1 LDTGRAYKLRKK
13 GMDKVKHGLKF
24 AGIGGIFYL
33 LGMYLIHLGGLDFS
47 SISDWWFRGILVF
60 FIILSIVILKG
71 ENKGFLSFREG
82 FTVGMITTGFL
93 TVFIAISTWLYC
105 DYLNPM
111 YTDNYE
117 QEYRTIQYEK
127 MMRRYIAEEWKKDT
141 ITPGAIDTIQRG
153 LDMYV
158 KNQVGFL
165 FTTGGQILSNFLHSL
180 FWGIMISL
188 TVSLLARKVEGEE

>member
-1 LDTGRAYKLRKK
+1 MNTI
-13 GMDKVKHGLKF
+13 KHGLKF
-24 AGIGGIFYL
+24 ASIGGIFYL

-47 SISDWWFRGILVF
+47 SISDWWFRGILVI

-71 ENKGFLSFREG
+71 QNKGFLNFIEA
-82 FTVGMITTGFL
+82 FKVGMTTTGFL

-111 YTDNYE
+111 YTENYE
-117 QEYRTIQYEK
+117 NEYRSMQYEK

-153 LDMYV
+153 LDLYV

-165 FTTGGQILSNFLHSL
+165 FTTRGQVISNFFHSF

-188 TVSLLARKVEGEE
+188 TVGLLARNVKEEE